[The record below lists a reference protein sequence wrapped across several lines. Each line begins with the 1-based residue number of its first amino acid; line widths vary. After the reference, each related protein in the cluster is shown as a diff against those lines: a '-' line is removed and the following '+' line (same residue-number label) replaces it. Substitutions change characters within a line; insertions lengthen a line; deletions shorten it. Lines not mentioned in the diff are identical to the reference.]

1 METQPIKR
9 SEALK
14 ALSREHHYGLLLCW
28 KIRNGF
34 KKAVG
39 PERIQLYTNWFFENY
54 LQPHFKEEEE
64 LIFPILGNEHKLVK
78 KAISE
83 HRRLKRLFNEKVDIN
98 KSLSLIE
105 EELERHIRFE
115 ERILFNELQQLI
127 SKEQVDMI
135 TSTHDTQDITDNWHD
150 KFWE

>member
-1 METQPIKR
+1 MDTSIKR
-9 SEALK
+9 HESLK
-14 ALSREHHYGLLLCW
+14 QLSREHHYGLLLCW

-34 KKAVG
+34 KKSVE
-39 PERIQLYTNWFFENY
+39 PVRIQLYTNWFFENY

-78 KAISE
+78 KALSE
-83 HRRLKRLFNEKVDIN
+83 HRRLQRLFNEKVDIH

-115 ERILFNELQQLI
+115 ERILFNELQNVI
-127 SKEQVDMI
+127 SKEQADMI
-135 TSTHDTQDITDNWHD
+135 TSTHDAQNINDNWHD